1 MKPWIKT
8 LLILLI
14 GFLLGVTATVLVI
27 HQFFRPHPPPGVAD
41 ADRILKRLSSRYDL
55 TADQQEKVAALL
67 KQELPKTEALRK
79 EGDQKFKALRDS
91 FNVQLRALLNPD
103 QQKKLD
109 DMLAKWEQKQKE
121 RSRFFGCDDGPVS
134 AAAVT
139 GN

>member
-1 MKPWIKT
+1 MKPWMKT
-8 LLILLI
+8 ALTFLI
-14 GFLLGVTATVLVI
+14 GFLLGVAATGLVI
-27 HQFFRPHPPPGVAD
+27 HHFFGPHHPPGVAD
-41 ADRILKRLSSRYDL
+41 VDRILRRLSSRYDL
-55 TADQQEKVAALL
+55 TADQKEKVAALL

-79 EGDQKFKALRDS
+79 EGEVKFKALRDS
-91 FNVQLRALLNPD
+91 FNIQLRALLSPD

-121 RSRFFGCDDGPVS
+121 RPRFFGCDDGPVS